1 MRGRLRDDEG
11 IALVEFA
18 LVMPIV
24 ILLLVGIVDMARAA
38 NAYATLSSA
47 AREGSHYAA
56 LHPTAA
62 PAAIQDIVRARVQ
75 PLDAGSLTVE
85 AAYHDGSSFVDWPSG
100 GIPASSPLPSS
111 VPARVRV
118 TYPWQ
123 AVTALIGRSFAGA
136 SFSASST
143 ADAVR

>member
-1 MRGRLRDDEG
+1 MRKILRDDAAS
-11 IALVEFA
+11 ALVEFA
-18 LVMPIV
+18 LVLPVLIV
-24 ILLLVGIVDMARAA
+24 LIVGAVDVARAA
-38 NAYATLSSA
+38 NAYATMSNA

-62 PAAIQDIVRARVQ
+62 PSAIAGVVRQRVE
-75 PLDAGSLTVE
+75 PLDAASVTVE
-85 AAYHDGSSFVDWPSG
+85 ASYHDGTAFVAWPGS
-100 GIPASSPLPSS
+100 GIPASSPAPST

-118 TYPWQ
+118 SYPWQ
-123 AVTALIGRSFAGA
+123 AVTALIGNLFSAA